1 MSEWC
6 EREDHIDIDNIKSC
20 PRCGSTAF
28 HIQESL
34 LVTEYCDQVH
44 FIDIFQCFQCDAH
57 ISLDLLLRLLSVEA
71 EMGRV
76 MHEIG
81 EKLDKQVGV

>member
-1 MSEWC
+1 
-6 EREDHIDIDNIKSC
+6 
-20 PRCGSTAF
+20 
-28 HIQESL
+28 
-34 LVTEYCDQVH
+34 VH